1 MERSRWKEQS
11 LSQGQEQEAG
21 GRRQEAEAD
30 GRRQTAG
37 GSESEGEQNVHLP
50 PAPAACRLVIII
62 RIPCFGLSV
71 ITGLSATG

>member
-11 LSQGQEQEAG
+11 LSQGQEQ
-21 GRRQEAEAD
+21 EAD

-50 PAPAACRLVIII
+50 PAPATCRLVIII